1 LYSLP
6 GAIFNTSGW
15 FGCFAKSDSP
25 DKIPKMNI
33 FTTLALG
40 PKKFFLIM
48 KKYFSYSVFYAESED
63 FFIFALRRTGSYLAY
78 HWSYRPG
85 IFTILKNFLYW
96 SQI

>member
-1 LYSLP
+1 
-6 GAIFNTSGW
+6 
-15 FGCFAKSDSP
+15 
-25 DKIPKMNI
+25 
-33 FTTLALG
+33 
-40 PKKFFLIM
+40 M